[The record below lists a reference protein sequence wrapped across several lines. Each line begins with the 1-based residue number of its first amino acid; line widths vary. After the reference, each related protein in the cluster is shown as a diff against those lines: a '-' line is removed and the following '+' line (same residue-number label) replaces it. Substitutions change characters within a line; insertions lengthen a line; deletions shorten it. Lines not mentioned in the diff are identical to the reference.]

1 MKKQNGVILYQGPSL
16 LDSSPIAV
24 IATLKTSNRK
34 TGGMAQSWILKA
46 GMSPIESKLAKADVG
61 NRGSSSKRQN
71 LGGDCYVNLGQAP
84 LAIYRAFKKGVY
96 S

>member
-1 MKKQNGVILYQGPSL
+1 
-16 LDSSPIAV
+16 
-24 IATLKTSNRK
+24 
-34 TGGMAQSWILKA
+34 MAQSWILKA

-84 LAIYRAFKKGVY
+84 LAIYRASKKGLY
-96 S
+96 D

>member
-1 MKKQNGVILYQGPSL
+1 
-16 LDSSPIAV
+16 
-24 IATLKTSNRK
+24 
-34 TGGMAQSWILKA
+34 
-46 GMSPIESKLAKADVG
+46 MSPIEAKPAKADVG
-61 NRGSSSKRQN
+61 NCGSSSKRQN